1 MTLLVDSTDGI
12 VTLTINRPEARN
24 ALTPDLAAE
33 IEARL
38 VAFDEID
45 AERVAIIT
53 GAGDKAFCAG
63 ADLRQTRTLPPAA
76 SAMLARRDA
85 SLVKSHGIT
94 KPIIAAVNG
103 YALGGGCELAL
114 TCDIRIAS
122 RNASFGLPEVQIGS
136 LPGSGGTQRLM
147 RLIPPAYAYHMALT
161 GERISADEAYRVGLV
176 TRLTEPQ
183 DLMTAAREIAQR
195 IAANAPLS
203 VKAVKRLMANG
214 PSTPLPEGLA
224 LERLYFNLLRDTE
237 DRAEGRKAFAE
248 KRKPDFKGK

>member
-1 MTLLVDSTDGI
+1 
-12 VTLTINRPEARN
+12 
-24 ALTPDLAAE
+24 
-33 IEARL
+33 
-38 VAFDEID
+38 
-45 AERVAIIT
+45 
-53 GAGDKAFCAG
+53 
-63 ADLRQTRTLPPAA
+63 
-76 SAMLARRDA
+76 
-85 SLVKSHGIT
+85 
-94 KPIIAAVNG
+94 
-103 YALGGGCELAL
+103 
-114 TCDIRIAS
+114 
-122 RNASFGLPEVQIGS
+122 
-136 LPGSGGTQRLM
+136 
-147 RLIPPAYAYHMALT
+147 MALT